1 VTDGWVTFER
11 PAALLLL
18 AALPLLGALYGVFFI
33 ARRRALR
40 AFGGPGSGLVSG
52 SVFWQ
57 IIRNLLRLA
66 GLAALIVAIAGPRL
80 GHPVERRDVV
90 VLLDVSQSMATQDV
104 TPSRLALARDVIA
117 RVVADLGE
125 QRIGLVYYAGDARL
139 RFPLTPDTPAI
150 GKVLEF
156 GGYPFIPI
164 TGTSVDAGLRAAV
177 ELFPP
182 EVRANGAPKS
192 LVLVSDG
199 EGAADSS
206 FISALRSEGIRVF
219 AVGIGTADGGE
230 VPLYAADGRF
240 LRYLTGRSGTTV
252 STLDAAGLEA
262 LAHATGG
269 RYWTYTGSEPVPQE
283 VSAQI
288 FQMPP
293 TEVIGERWVLDYERR
308 WLLLGLA
315 LGILLLEAWLPER
328 RRMPTPAIAR

>member
-1 VTDGWVTFER
+1 MTDGWVSFER

-18 AALPLLGALYGVFFI
+18 AVLPLLAGLYAVVFV

-57 IIRNLLRLA
+57 ISRNLLRLA
-66 GLAALIVAIAGPRL
+66 GLAALVVAVAGPRL
-80 GHPVERRDVV
+80 GQPVERRDVV

-104 TPSRLALARDVIA
+104 APSRLALARDVIDRLA
-117 RVVADLGE
+117 ADLRE
-125 QRIGLVYYAGDARL
+125 QRIGLVYFAGDARL
-139 RFPLTPDTPAI
+139 RFPLTADTPAI

-164 TGTSVDAGLRAAV
+164 SGSSVDAGLWAGM
-177 ELFPP
+177 ELFPL
-182 EVRANGAPKS
+182 EVRANGRPKS
-192 LVLVSDG
+192 LVLLSDG
-199 EGAADSS
+199 EGAGNSS
-206 FISALRSEGIRVF
+206 LIGALRSQDVRLF

-240 LRYLTGRSGTTV
+240 LRYLSGRAGTTV
-252 STLDAAGLEA
+252 SSLDAASLEA
-262 LAHATGG
+262 LAGATGG

-283 VSAQI
+283 LSAQI
-288 FQMPP
+288 LRLPA
-293 TEVIGERWVLDYERR
+293 TEVIGERWVLDYQRR
-308 WLLLGLA
+308 WILLAMA